1 MERIKAF
8 IEKWGYVVFL
18 ALVGVALMFDV
29 GCGIYTAITNPW
41 VGIVALVGAIMALG
55 TIVWTIYKEV
65 KR

>member
-18 ALVGVALMFDV
+18 ALVGVALMFAV
-29 GCGIYTAITNPW
+29 GCSIYTAVTNPW
-41 VGIVALVGAIMALG
+41 VAIIALVGAIMALA